1 MTTRLLTA
9 LSFAVV
15 SLNVVAQKAYYAPSP
30 PPIVYNYDKP
40 KASSDAA
47 DLAQAAT
54 QFSIGDPTDEEQF
67 HLELINRARA
77 DANAEALRL
86 IELAATDPEVN
97 DQFVRAW
104 HVDVDLMKAQFSTNP
119 PVPPLSMNAKLT
131 TAARLHS
138 QYQFDNALQTH
149 TGSGGSTPGQ
159 RAQAAGYSFFN
170 LGENV
175 FLNATSVE
183 QGHAAFEVDWGP
195 GPGGMQTPAGHR
207 NTIHNGVFVEV
218 GIGVVKGTKTVNGN
232 ESGPQVVTQDFGAP
246 QTSTR
251 YITGVA
257 YYDINGD
264 NFYDLGEGLPG
275 VTVTVDG
282 VAPFAITT
290 TSGGYSIPVPANR
303 TYTVRFNAPGYP
315 ESSSS
320 VTVATTNKKL
330 DFKPAYIVPTGTGP
344 ATAYTGIDN
353 VYSIAPLPGATGY
366 RARITQL
373 NDLPLEGA
381 EGDLSN
387 LTITTFGDYPFI
399 STTRKASGAQSF
411 HLGHMVN
418 NGTLDPQIIL
428 FNADIQ
434 VFADARIDFKS
445 LLAFAGDGQVAKFE
459 ISEND
464 GASWTTL
471 WSQPGDLSEESQF
484 SNNTVSL
491 AAYAGKRIRARFVF
505 DFVGGDVGVLPPPGD
520 PNFDHTGW
528 FLDDIA
534 FTNARALISG
544 IESPLLTSPQFA
556 FRPSVT
562 GTYQLEFQAIN
573 GARSFEYGPAKTVTV
588 QSNPPTVSLFNNITT
603 TATTITM
610 QFALTAGTAT
620 SFQVESAASV
630 DGQWGVET
638 AATITP
644 GQGRFTVTV
653 SRNGP
658 MRFYRVL
665 AL

>member
-1 MTTRLLTA
+1 MTTRLLTV

-15 SLNVVAQKAYYAPSP
+15 CLNVVAQKAYYAPTP
-30 PPIVYNYDKP
+30 PPIAYNYDKP
-40 KASSDAA
+40 KVSADTS

-54 QFSIGDPTDEEQF
+54 PFSIGDPTDEEQF

-86 IELAATDPEVN
+86 IELAATDPEVT
-97 DQFVRAW
+97 DQFVNAW
-104 HVDVDLMKAQFSTNP
+104 HVDVDLMKAQFATNP

-131 TAARLHS
+131 AAARGHS
-138 QYQFDNALQTH
+138 QYMFDNAIQAH
-149 TGSGGSTPGQ
+149 VGAGGSSPSQ
-159 RAQAAGYSFFN
+159 RAQAAGYQFFN

-195 GPGGMQTPAGHR
+195 GPGGMQSPPGHR
-207 NTIHNGVFVEV
+207 DTIHNGVFVEV

-232 ESGPQVVTQDFGAP
+232 EAGPQVVTEDFGAP

-282 VAPFAITT
+282 VSTFAITT

-303 TYTVRFNAPGYP
+303 TYTVRFNANGYP
-315 ESSSS
+315 ESSST

-330 DFKPAYIVPTGTGP
+330 DFKPAYTVPLGTGP

-353 VYSIAPLPGATGY
+353 VYSIAPLPGSTGY

-373 NDLPLEGA
+373 EDLPLEGA

-387 LTITTFGDYPFI
+387 LTITTFGGYPFV
-399 STTRKASGAQSF
+399 STTRKASGARSF

-418 NGTLDPQIIL
+418 VNTLDPQIIL

-434 VFADARIDFKS
+434 VFAGARVDFKS
-445 LLAFAGDGQVAKFE
+445 LMTFGGSAQIAKFE
-459 ISEND
+459 VSEGD
-464 GASWTTL
+464 GATWTTL
-471 WSQPGDLSEESQF
+471 WSQAGDGVEENQF
-484 SNNTVSL
+484 SAKSASL
-491 AAYAGKRIRARFVF
+491 AQYEGKRIRVRFVY
-505 DFVGGDVGVLPPPGD
+505 DFVGGQAAILPPPGD

-534 FTNARALISG
+534 FTNARALVSG
-544 IESPLLTSPQFA
+544 IESPVLTSPQFA

-573 GARSFEYGPAKTVTV
+573 GARTFQYGPAKTVTV
-588 QSNPPTVSLFNNITT
+588 QSNPPSVSLFNNITT

-610 QFALTAGTAT
+610 QFAVTSGSAT
-620 SFQVESAASV
+620 SFQVESAATV
-630 DGQWGVET
+630 DGQWDVET
-638 AATITP
+638 GATITP

-653 SRNGP
+653 PRNGP
-658 MRFYRVL
+658 IRFYRVI